1 MSIER
6 AHFTPEYFRGRN
18 AEVSEFERDKAARE
32 LLAHFQEQYESREQ
46 LGIGKSGEVWVGQDP
61 FYADKTCTKTVHDP
75 HATVNTLRRE
85 FEIHQEA
92 ERAGIRVPS
101 LLAYIENRESNGDF
115 HAVLAMKAIEG
126 RTLEQWF
133 RDMKKE
139 GHRFQKSEIQK
150 IKERLKQMILQ
161 LHDANIYHRDL
172 HFGNVMIDNE
182 GNLYIIDFGDAKVT
196 LSSESEREIY
206 QAEMF
211 KDGQM
216 ITVSN
221 LRRDEYILNEITE
234 RVYNDELI
242 AAEA

>member
-6 AHFTPEYFRGRN
+6 AQFTTEYFRGRN
-18 AEVSEFERDKAARE
+18 AEAKEFEIDETARE
-32 LLAHFQEQYESREQ
+32 LLEHFQEQYERREQ

-61 FYADKTCTKTVHDP
+61 FYSDKTCTKTIHDP

-92 ERAGIRVPS
+92 ERAGIRVPP
-101 LLAYIENRESNGDF
+101 LLAYIESREGNGDF
-115 HAVLAMKAIEG
+115 HALLAMKAIEG

-133 RDMKKE
+133 RDMKRE
-139 GHRFQKSEIQK
+139 GRRFEKSEI
-150 IKERLKQMILQ
+150 KEMRDQLKQMILQ
-161 LHDANIYHRDL
+161 LHEANIYHRDL

-182 GNLYIIDFGDAKVT
+182 GNFYIIDFGDAKVT
-196 LSSESEREIY
+196 LSSESDQEIY

-216 ITVSN
+216 VTISN

-234 RVYNDELI
+234 RAYSDELI
-242 AAEA
+242 AA